1 MKKISDIGLNKIK
14 EFEGLRLK
22 PYFCQGHRLTI
33 GYGHTGADVNPG
45 DTITEYWAEH
55 LLKADLFEIEKQVAK
70 LGDWNQ
76 PQFDALVSFAYNM
89 GFYKLKTSTLLKTI
103 LEGGSMR
110 AIKKEFK
117 RWVYAGG
124 KIQPGLVKRREWE
137 ARRFF
142 EPDEMEPMKVRDWS
156 DFHKTE

>member
-45 DTITEYWAEH
+45 DTITEFWAEH

-70 LGDWNQ
+70 LGT
-76 PQFDALVSFAYNM
+76 
-89 GFYKLKTSTLLKTI
+89 GTSRSLML
-103 LEGGSMR
+103 
-110 AIKKEFK
+110 
-117 RWVYAGG
+117 W
-124 KIQPGLVKRREWE
+124 
-137 ARRFF
+137 
-142 EPDEMEPMKVRDWS
+142 
-156 DFHKTE
+156 